1 MSTRVKLVGL
11 LAIPVI
17 ALVAVAFAF
26 GFGHSTTDV
35 PTVEASTTGTMAL
48 TVKDGFKECQ
58 VPVAGQIC
66 VVAGGNFILS
76 VEVTASPTE
85 GFFGLNAWLQFN
97 ETAINFLKPA
107 GFPAVAG
114 TDASGVII
122 NTTLLTAAP
131 VGGQAV
137 GRVNSGGLTDGSLTT
152 VFDFTGNAFDY
163 PFQCKAG
170 DSKSTVTL
178 VGLGV
183 APAFTDGAGFVT
195 TLKQVPAN
203 DSIVIHCQVPPTA
216 TPTNTPTET
225 STPTPTNTPVSQ
237 PPFVKSPSLQ
247 NLWLTRQGD
256 KIPPVQCVGPQ
267 GSDDTAA
274 FEMGLGVPIAATDPK
289 GSGKVVD
296 LGAFEFEVHYDAQKV
311 CVEIQQAQASITMT
325 CFIQDDVTKPVLEGV
340 ARIGCVTVG
349 KKLDVNGV
357 WNMTI
362 TALGGQL
369 GSQCVM
375 IVQEAPVGIPTFPFP
390 VKGAMIVTGPPG
402 LDLQPAEPGDQNCVG
417 TTGTFGWVSIP
428 GIPVPAFDNVTGNF
442 GAIIPCNP
450 PNLGTSCSA
459 DGLVFGTF
467 FQEPTTLDMAINATF
482 TIDAIV
488 GGNPVPIS
496 DGVITGARKSRFAL
510 DLATIIVRPQPDVY
524 SQAIP
529 NQDNGVVV
537 QLNNQKCALADQQ
550 GHPIAHFSCGDAD
563 VTIRYLEGDV
573 EPDCT
578 VNTLDT
584 QSIAFRWGASKGTL
598 LYSDRFNLEPFG
610 TQSDDD
616 IDIKD
621 LQAVYGRVGSTCAN
635 PHPDQ
640 PAVNPK
646 A

>member
-26 GFGHSTTDV
+26 GFGHSTSEPTEAQVSLMSLSVKSPSPPKDCIGGEPAGTVCVTVGDPLTISVSVDALPKIDGFLTVQSFVSHGNLVYKGGPVAADDV
-35 PTVEASTTGTMAL
+35 DSTLFDCGALLVGNIGAGNVSTSCTGGSLVPPPGPTEQTTTGQYVDHEFNCTSADD
-48 TVKDGFKECQ
+48 TV
-58 VPVAGQIC
+58 
-66 VVAGGNFILS
+66 
-76 VEVTASPTE
+76 
-85 GFFGLNAWLQFN
+85 
-97 ETAINFLKPA
+97 
-107 GFPAVAG
+107 
-114 TDASGVII
+114 
-122 NTTLLTAAP
+122 
-131 VGGQAV
+131 
-137 GRVNSGGLTDGSLTT
+137 
-152 VFDFTGNAFDY
+152 
-163 PFQCKAG
+163 
-170 DSKSTVTL
+170 TVTL
-178 VGLGV
+178 DPLSGALGS
-183 APAFTDGAGFVT
+183 GAGFVHSDGVT
-195 TLKQVPAN
+195 QTGAS
-203 DSIVIHCQVPPTA
+203 DSLTIHCVVQPTSTPTQTPTETATA
-216 TPTNTPTET
+216 TPTNTP
-225 STPTPTNTPVSQ
+225 VSE

-247 NLWLTRQGD
+247 NLFLTRQGT

-267 GSDDTAA
+267 GSNDTAE
-274 FEMGLGVPIAATDPK
+274 FDMSLGVAIAATDPK

-311 CVEIQQAQASITMT
+311 CVEIVQAQASITML
-325 CFIQDDVTKPVLEGV
+325 CFIEDDVTKPVLEGV

-357 WNMTI
+357 WNI
-362 TALGGQL
+362 SVTALGGL
-369 GSQCVM
+369 LASNCVV

-402 LDLQPAEPGDQNCVG
+402 LDLDPIEDGDQNCVG

-428 GIPVPAFDNVTGNF
+428 GLAPFDNQTGNF
-442 GAIIPCNP
+442 AAIIPCNLP
-450 PNLGTSCSA
+450 ELGTSCSA
-459 DGLVFGTF
+459 DGVVLGTF
-467 FQEPTTLDMAINATF
+467 FQESTTLDVAINATF
-482 TIDAIV
+482 TIAAIV
-488 GGNPVPIS
+488 GGLPVPIN

-510 DLATIIVRPQPDVY
+510 DLATVIVRPQPDVY

-537 QLNNQKCALADQQ
+537 QLNNQKCEIADQQ
-550 GHPIAHFSCGDAD
+550 GHPIEHFSCGDAD

-584 QSIAFRWGASKGTL
+584 QAIAFRWGASKGTL
-598 LYSDRFNLEPFG
+598 LFLDRFNLEPFG

-621 LQAVYGRVGSTCAN
+621 LQAVYGRIGSTCAN

-640 PAVNPK
+640 PPVNPK